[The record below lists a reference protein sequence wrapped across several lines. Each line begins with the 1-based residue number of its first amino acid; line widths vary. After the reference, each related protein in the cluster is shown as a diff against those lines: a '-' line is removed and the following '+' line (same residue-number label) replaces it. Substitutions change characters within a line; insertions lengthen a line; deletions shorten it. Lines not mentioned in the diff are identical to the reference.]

1 MLLDN
6 KWINNETNAEIKTY
20 LETNEDEHTTAQN
33 LWDTVKAVLRGKFIA
48 LQAYLKKQEK
58 SPINNLTLFLEE
70 LEKEQQENPRVSK
83 RKKIIK
89 IREEINDMETIK
101 KYKRSM
107 EPMEYKRSRV
117 LWNDKEY
124 W

>member
-1 MLLDN
+1 MGHSKSSFERKVHSIKALHQGARKIFQINHLML
-6 KWINNETNAEIKTY
+6 
-20 LETNEDEHTTAQN
+20 H
-33 LWDTVKAVLRGKFIA
+33 
-48 LQAYLKKQEK
+48 LK
-58 SPINNLTLFLEE
+58 E

-89 IREEINDMETIK
+89 IREEIHDMETIK

-117 LWNDKEY
+117 L
-124 W
+124 